1 MPGSQGGAGPAGAEG
16 GAGPERGRNDRRPVY
31 ALGINY
37 YDHDAAAALVRD
49 GKVVFAI
56 AEERLSRIKKDNSF
70 PARSIQAALDHEGI
84 GIEDVDRI
92 AFGWQRPGASFLH
105 DLRCFAAGR
114 LPPSRPY
121 LVGSFRRCLRE
132 INQNGGAH
140 LLERRF
146 GRPRHPVEFVDHHY
160 AHALSAWLHSGFPEA
175 SVLIV
180 DGRGAWEATTT
191 WRASGEACTLLD
203 HHAHPD
209 SLGFFYAAFTEFL
222 GFRRNSDEWKVMGL
236 APYGKPGV
244 DLSRYI
250 STNGRGYAV
259 AARPVMGRHY
269 GDVSALEAAFG
280 PRRVPESALTDREKD
295 IAWAVQEACE
305 VAMEGLAR
313 DLVARTG
320 LRKLCLAGGVAMNS
334 KANGR
339 ILASG
344 LVEEIFIQPAAT
356 DDGTAIGAALHAA
369 ASATGRF
376 PHDRLEE
383 VYLGPGYDE
392 REIEGFLRTCK
403 IAFTRPADVSRE
415 AAELLAQGK
424 IVGWFQGR
432 MEFGP
437 RALGSRSIL
446 ADPRDEAMRDKVNAV
461 AKFRE
466 GWRPFAPSVLRE
478 RAGEYFTGCED
489 SPFMI
494 LTFPVREDKKR
505 VIPAVTHVDGSARV
519 QTVTRETNPAYHALI
534 DHFGRLTGVPV
545 VMNTS
550 FNLREEPIVCA
561 PKDAVRTFYSS
572 GLDALCIGP
581 FLVKK

>member
-1 MPGSQGGAGPAGAEG
+1 MSGGGVHAGSRADNAPGQGGYSG
-16 GAGPERGRNDRRPVY
+16 RPVY

-37 YDHDAAAALVRD
+37 YDHDAAVALVRD
-49 GKVVFAI
+49 GRVVFAI

-70 PARSIQAALDHEGI
+70 PARSIRAALDHEGI
-84 GIEDVDRI
+84 ELEDVAQV

-105 DLRCFAAGR
+105 DLRCFASGKV
-114 LPPSRPY
+114 PPSKRY
-121 LVGSFRRCLRE
+121 LVGSLRRCIRE
-132 INQNGGAH
+132 INQGGGAH
-140 LLERRF
+140 LLERQF
-146 GRPRHPVEFVDHHY
+146 GRPRRPVEFVDHHY

-191 WRASGEACTLLD
+191 WRAAGESCTLLE

-209 SLGFFYAAFTEFL
+209 SLGFFYAGFTDFL

-244 DLSRYI
+244 DLGRYI
-250 STNGRGYAV
+250 STNGRGYSV
-259 AARPVMGRHY
+259 AARPVIGRHY
-269 GDVSALEAAFG
+269 GDVSAMEADFG
-280 PRRVPESALTDREKD
+280 RRRVPESELTDREKD

-313 DLVARTG
+313 DLVGRTG

-344 LVEEIFIQPAAT
+344 LVEDIFIQPAAT

-369 ASATGRF
+369 ALASGRF
-376 PHDRLEE
+376 PRYRIEE
-383 VYLGPGYDE
+383 VYLGPGYTDA
-392 REIEGFLRTCK
+392 EIEGFLRTCK
-403 IAFTRPADVSRE
+403 ITFTRPADVSRA

-446 ADPRDEAMRDKVNAV
+446 ADPRDEGMRDKVNAV

-466 GWRPFAPSVLRE
+466 GWRPFAPSVIQE
-478 RAGEYFTGCED
+478 RAGEYFAGCTD

-494 LTFPVREDKKR
+494 LTFPVHERMKS

-519 QTVTRETNPAYHALI
+519 QTVRRDVNPAYHALI
-534 DHFGRLTGVPV
+534 EHFGRLTGVPV

-581 FLVKK
+581 FLVTK

>member
-1 MPGSQGGAGPAGAEG
+1 MPGASGSDTGAEPRSVSP
-16 GAGPERGRNDRRPVY
+16 PERGRKSGRPVY

-37 YDHDAAAALVRD
+37 YDHDAAAVLVRD
-49 GKVVFAI
+49 GRVVFGV

-70 PARSIQAALDHEGI
+70 PARSIQAALDHERI
-84 GIEDVDRI
+84 DFSDVDHVS
-92 AFGWQRPGASFLH
+92 FGWQRPGTAFLH
-105 DLRCFAAGR
+105 DMRCFLGGR
-114 LPPSRPY
+114 VPPSKRY
-121 LVGSFRRCLRE
+121 LLGSFRRCLRE
-132 INQNGGAH
+132 LNQRGGAN
-140 LLERRF
+140 LLERSF
-146 GRPRHPVEFVDHHY
+146 GKPRHPIQFVDHHY
-160 AHALSAWLHSGFPEA
+160 AHALSAWLHSGFEDA

-180 DGRGAWEATTT
+180 DGRGAWEATTS
-191 WRASGEACTLLD
+191 WRASGGTCTLVD
-203 HHAHPD
+203 SHAHPD
-209 SLGFFYAAFTEFL
+209 SLGFFYAGFTDFL

-244 DLSRYI
+244 DLSRFI
-250 STNGRGYAV
+250 STNGHGYAV
-259 AARPVMGRHY
+259 AARPVIGRHY
-269 GDVSALEAAFG
+269 GDVSAIESQFG
-280 PRRVPESALTDREKD
+280 RRRVPESDLTQREKD

-305 VAMEGLAR
+305 MAMEGLAR

-320 LRKLCLAGGVAMNS
+320 LKKLCLAGGVAMNS

-344 LVEEIFIQPAAT
+344 LVEDIFIQPAAT

-369 ASATGRF
+369 QVATGRF
-376 PHDRLEE
+376 PRYRLEE
-383 VYLGPGYDE
+383 VYLGPGYDD
-392 REIEGFLRTCK
+392 REIESFLRTCK
-403 IAFTRPADVSRE
+403 ISFTRPPDISQE
-415 AAELLAQGK
+415 AAEMLAQGK

-437 RALGSRSIL
+437 RALGNRSIL
-446 ADPRDEAMRDKVNAV
+446 ADPRDAAMRDKVNAV

-466 GWRPFAPSVLRE
+466 GWRPFAPSVLHE
-478 RAGEYFTGCED
+478 RAGEYFAGCTD

-494 LTFPVREDKKR
+494 LTFPVHENKR
-505 VIPAVTHVDGSARV
+505 SEIPAVTHVDGSARV
-519 QTVTRETNPAYHALI
+519 QTVRRETNPAYYDLI
-534 DHFGRLTGVPV
+534 ERFGRITGVPV

-581 FLVKK
+581 FLVRK